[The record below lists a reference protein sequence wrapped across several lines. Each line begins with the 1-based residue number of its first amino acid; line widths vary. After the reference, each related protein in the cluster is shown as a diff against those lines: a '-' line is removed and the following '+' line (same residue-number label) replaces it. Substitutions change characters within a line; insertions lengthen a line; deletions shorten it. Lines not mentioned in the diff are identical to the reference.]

1 MRKKNIKVERLQY
14 LEDLKALVKIINVGP
29 DASIGSI
36 IREWN
41 TIIPGDRVYELK
53 KYPRITALDLSFF
66 NNKKYELSGKFIFNS
81 FKNIYPSINAYLG
94 SIIDSR
100 NEMNGYLGFGADLN
114 YDIFSIFG
122 TKYSTSL
129 KIPALFAFRSD
140 DKGHNVGSF
149 FSDPTIS
156 LHWNIQI
163 SPYKDLVFSI
173 NNTLTHIHGP
183 WQWQKNTGELNE
195 EGKSITQTEPA
206 VWSKVPKPNN

>member
-1 MRKKNIKVERLQY
+1 MINSEIIEVNKNSITMLSGNNLGLKIGTIFEISSLDEEKKYKGRTITIPGRS
-14 LEDLKALVKIINVGP
+14 KALVKIINVGP

-140 DKGHNVGSF
+140 DKGHNKVGSF
-149 FSDPTIS
+149 FQTQQS
-156 LHWNIQI
+156 
-163 SPYKDLVFSI
+163 VC
-173 NNTLTHIHGP
+173 
-183 WQWQKNTGELNE
+183 TGIFKFHL
-195 EGKSITQTEPA
+195 IRI
-206 VWSKVPKPNN
+206 